1 MHTSRQFARL
11 PIAAVLIAGACGFAA
26 CAFAA
31 GQTSTTSGAT
41 ANSASATGAA
51 STAPGAAAKPAS
63 PAAAPKP
70 AAAKPAVKPV
80 ARKYKPRPKAQM
92 APTPQRISEIQSAL
106 AAQGVYKGDPN
117 GKWDDVTAQA
127 MKNFQTAHGLTPTGK
142 LDALSLQKLG
152 LGSEI
157 AGRAAPLPISQ
168 PQSGSGTAAAGPP
181 AEPQTP

>member
-1 MHTSRQFARL
+1 MYRSRQFARS

-31 GQTSTTSGAT
+31 GQTTTPAGAT
-41 ANSASATGAA
+41 APS
-51 STAPGAAAKPAS
+51 AAAKSAS

-70 AAAKPAVKPV
+70 AAAKAAAKPA

-92 APTPQRISEIQSAL
+92 APTPQRISEIQTAL

-157 AGRAAPLPISQ
+157 AGRAAPLPASQ
-168 PQSGSGTAAAGPP
+168 TQSGGGTAAAGPP